1 MASCLTFKSSTLFEV
16 SFVYSMRKC
25 LFLCCSSLSRVWLF
39 ATHGLQHAWLLC
51 PPLSLEVCSNSCLLS
66 QWLSN
71 HFTLCHPLLLCLQ
84 SFLAWGSF
92 PVSWLFQSGCQSIG
106 ALAWSTVLPMNIQD
120 WFPLGWTGWISL
132 QSQGLSRVFL
142 NTTIQKHQFFSAQPS
157 LWFTSHIHTWLLETI
172 ALTIWTFVSKV
183 MSLLFDMLSR
193 FVIAFL
199 SRRKYFLISWL
210 QSLSTVILE
219 PKKIKSVTASTF
231 SLLFAMK
238 RYV

>member
-1 MASCLTFKSSTLFEV
+1 
-16 SFVYSMRKC
+16 
-25 LFLCCSSLSRVWLF
+25 
-39 ATHGLQHAWLLC
+39 
-51 PPLSLEVCSNSCLLS
+51 
-66 QWLSN
+66 
-71 HFTLCHPLLLCLQ
+71 
-84 SFLAWGSF
+84 
-92 PVSWLFQSGCQSIG
+92 
-106 ALAWSTVLPMNIQD
+106 MNIQD
-120 WFPLGWTGWISL
+120 WFPLGWSGWISL
-132 QSQGLSRVFL
+132 QSQGLSRVFS

-219 PKKIKSVTASTF
+219 LKEMVARIHDLATQQQHESDVVLGTIHRHFKMIVHTVKWNISCHIN
-231 SLLFAMK
+231 K
-238 RYV
+238 